1 VIGLSVD
8 RSGKALMSARS
19 ILLAFAIAMF
29 VSLGPAA
36 AGLLDDVP
44 DAIVCDLGKGKLV
57 VYVAR
62 RLDDGS
68 TLYEA
73 LAREFTTIIT
83 VDPKG
88 VLHWENNA
96 GCDGKSVDQLRDE
109 GRAFDFAG

>member
-1 VIGLSVD
+1 
-8 RSGKALMSARS
+8 MSARS
-19 ILLAFAIAMF
+19 ILFACAVAMF
-29 VSLGPAA
+29 MSMGPAA
-36 AGLLDDVP
+36 AGMLDDVP

-83 VDPKG
+83 VDTEG
-88 VLHWENNA
+88 VLHWDNNP
-96 GCDGKSVDQLRDE
+96 CDGTSVDQLRDE
-109 GRAFDFAG
+109 GRAFDLGG